1 MDYLRFWGKADGESG
16 RWRPLVLHM
25 LDVAAVARQ
34 WLLRHPAFLDEW
46 ACRLQVER
54 DVLADLVTFL
64 TAIHDLG
71 KFALDFQFK
80 IPQLATLLTGRTG
93 ISYASRASHPSS
105 GFGFWDASI
114 WGQIKDQLSDLSPAD
129 MGGLNRSIRPLLT
142 ASFGH
147 HGKPVE
153 SLDPLAPPPLRQLY
167 DDEVRRAAAVFI
179 DALLGMLPGVRVALA
194 HWGLNRSLKSQ
205 LASFS
210 FPLSGLIILAD
221 WTGSS
226 SDNFPLNL
234 PFTKEPASEFDLKKA
249 FSESLELADAALLRQ
264 GLVAVPRRKLTNP
277 WEELFPTFKPY
288 TPTLLQAAMLQATE
302 GRGPALY
309 IIEDIAGAGKTEA
322 ALLLTASLMD
332 KENVEGFYF
341 ALPTMATSNGMYSR
355 LAAIYSNYFASGSNA
370 SLILAHGRPELN
382 AAFQDSLLPEHSR
395 VTDVEFNATDAEEQ
409 QTTRAACNTWI
420 ADRARKAFLAQ
431 VGVGSIDQALLSVI
445 YSKHNTLRMFGLS
458 RKILIVDEVHAYDA
472 YMQELLE
479 SLIKFQAQQG
489 RSVVLL
495 SATLPVSM
503 KDSLGAAYLSGCNG
517 QGDEPEVNLREEMH
531 YPLITIV
538 ESGKADFI
546 PIEPSAR
553 HCRSVGVEF
562 LTSEDGAIEP
572 VVERLAE
579 ISREGRCAVWIR
591 NTVADVQRAY
601 DQLSV
606 EIDADKLFV
615 FHSRFAMGH
624 RSDIEER
631 VLRIF
636 GKEST
641 SVDRQGRILIATQ
654 VVEQSL
660 DLDFDEMITDLCP
673 IDLVIQRVGRLRR
686 HTRDQSGNRIDTVD
700 ERGVGTV
707 LIFGP
712 DPDTTIEADWYMGCF
727 PGGAK
732 VYQNHG
738 ILWRT
743 ASVLK
748 RERQIEIPARLR
760 YLIEAVYGETETPN
774 ALVEQSHRAHSAD
787 DKAGFTAQ
795 TNLIDLEKG
804 FLQSSDLNPWPDHS
818 APTRLT
824 DETRTYRLC
833 LLEGSTVRPLVASN
847 DQSFALS
854 EVKFRPVEVVLPSE
868 LRRIIEEAERRLP
881 DQGRGG
887 SLLPFEQLGQGLYR
901 SLGETT
907 KQERFVYSEKLG
919 LRLETEPV
927 LS

>member
-1 MDYLRFWGKADGESG
+1 
-16 RWRPLVLHM
+16 M

-34 WLLRHPAFLDEW
+34 WLQRHPAFVNEW
-46 ACRLQVER
+46 ARRLQVER

-64 TAIHDLG
+64 AAIHDLG

-80 IPQLATLLTGRTG
+80 IPQLATLLTGRSA
-93 ISYASRASHPSS
+93 ISDSSRASHPTS
-105 GFGFWDASI
+105 GFGFWDKSI
-114 WGQIKDQLSDLSPAD
+114 WVQIKVQLNDLSPRD
-129 MGGLNRSIRPLLT
+129 ISVLERSIRPLLT

-147 HGKPVE
+147 HGKPVDAPDPF
-153 SLDPLAPPPLRQLY
+153 SLFSPGRLY
-167 DDEVRRAAAVFI
+167 DDKVQLAAKAYI
-179 DALLGMLPGVRVALA
+179 DDLLHLLPGSLTAMQHWAKTQSVRSELA
-194 HWGLNRSLKSQ
+194 R
-205 LASFS
+205 FS

-226 SDNFPLNL
+226 SENFPLKLSFNER
-234 PFTKEPASEFDLKKA
+234 PPSEFNLKQA
-249 FSESLELADAALLRQ
+249 FKESLELADAALLRQ
-264 GLVAVPRRKLTNP
+264 GLVAAPRRKLTNP
-277 WEELFPTFKPY
+277 WKELFPIFKSC
-288 TPTLLQAAMLQATE
+288 TPTPLQTAMLKATE

-355 LAAIYSNYFASGSNA
+355 LAFIYSNYFADGSKA

-382 AAFQDSLLPEHSR
+382 AVFQASLLPEHLR
-395 VTDVEFNATDAEEQ
+395 VTDVEFSAKDAEEQ
-409 QTTRAACNTWI
+409 QTTMAACNTWI

-431 VGVGSIDQALLSVI
+431 VGVGTIDQALLSVI
-445 YSKHNTLRMFGLS
+445 YSRHNTLRMFGLS

-503 KDSLGAAYLSGCNG
+503 KESLSAAYLSGLNG
-517 QGDEPEVNLREEMH
+517 LGDESKVNLTEKMH
-531 YPLITIV
+531 YPLVTIV
-538 ESGKADFI
+538 EPCRIDCI
-546 PIEPSAR
+546 PIEPSAW
-553 HCRSVGVEF
+553 HCRSVDVEF
-562 LTSEDGAIEP
+562 LTSEDGDIEL
-572 VVERLAE
+572 VVERLSE
-579 ISREGRCAVWIR
+579 ISRSGRCAVWIR
-591 NTVADVQRAY
+591 NTVGDVQRAY
-601 DQLSV
+601 EQLSDK
-606 EIDADKLFV
+606 IDAEKLIV
-615 FHSRFAMGH
+615 FHSRYAMGH

-641 SVDRQGRILIATQ
+641 GVDRQGMILIATQ

-660 DLDFDEMITDLCP
+660 DLDFDEMIIDLCP
-673 IDLVIQRVGRLRR
+673 IDLVIQRIGRLRR
-686 HTRDQSGNRIDTVD
+686 HARDRAGNRIDTKD

-712 DPDTTIEADWYMGCF
+712 DPDATIEADWYRRCF
-727 PGGAK
+727 QGGAK

-738 ILWRT
+738 ILWLT

-748 RERQIEIPARLR
+748 RERQIKIPEKLR
-760 YLIEAVYGETETPN
+760 DLIEAVYGKSDIPVPD
-774 ALVEQSHRAHSAD
+774 ALIEQSQKAYQAD
-787 DKAGFTAQ
+787 HKAGFLAQ
-795 TNLIDLEKG
+795 TNLIDLERG
-804 FLQSSDLNPWPDHS
+804 FLYSSDLNPWPDHS

-833 LLEGSTVRPLVASN
+833 LLEGETVRPLVK
-847 DQSFALS
+847 DDDRSFALS
-854 EVKFRPVEVVLPSE
+854 EVRFRPVEVVLPSE

-887 SLLPFEQLGQGLYR
+887 SLLPFEQLSQDLYR
-901 SLGETT
+901 SLGETVN
-907 KQERFVYSEKLG
+907 QQRFIYSVKLG
-919 LRLETEPV
+919 LRLEAQD
-927 LS
+927 